1 MYYFPSTWKRLLARF
16 IDSGVIFILQLPV
29 IYLFFIDFLRTE
41 EVKIHWAH
49 VVYFFA
55 VRISYETFS
64 VAFFSATIGKKQMGL
79 TVISRNNFVGDK
91 QVHLDQAFLRSLVS
105 QLSLIFGWSLFVTAF
120 LKYNRTHI
128 ADWVA
133 DTQVL
138 SKTPQSVR
146 PKIRWVLAFGFIFI
160 FLSSSVKNT
169 VMTLDYLE
177 WKNPYLYVQK
187 NYVKKLINQFNL
199 DIEVSEDF

>member
-105 QLSLIFGWSLFVTAF
+105 QLSWIFGWSLFVTAF

>member
-79 TVISRNNFVGDK
+79 TVISRNSFVGDK

>member
-16 IDSGVIFILQLPV
+16 IDSGVIFVLQLPV

-55 VRISYETFS
+55 VRVCYETFS
-64 VAFFSATIGKKQMGL
+64 IAFFSATIGKKQMGL
-79 TVISRNNFVGDK
+79 TVINRNSLVGGK

-138 SKTPQSVR
+138 SRTQQSVR

-160 FLSSSVKNT
+160 FLSSSVKST
-169 VMTLDYLE
+169 VVTLNHLE
-177 WKNPYLYVQK
+177 WKNPYFYIQK
-187 NYVKKLINQFNL
+187 KYIQKLINQFNL
-199 DIEVSEDF
+199 DIEVSEDL

>member
-1 MYYFPSTWKRLLARF
+1 MDF
-16 IDSGVIFILQLPV
+16 I
-29 IYLFFIDFLRTE
+29 RTE

-49 VVYFFA
+49 AVYFFA
-55 VRISYETFS
+55 VRICYETFS
-64 VAFFSATIGKKQMGL
+64 VGFFSATIGKKQMGL
-79 TVISRNNFVGDK
+79 TVINRNGFEGKK

-138 SKTPQSVR
+138 SKSPQSIR

-160 FLSSSVKNT
+160 FLAGSIKNT
-169 VMTLDYLE
+169 VMTLDSLE

-187 NYVKKLINQFNL
+187 NYVKKFINQLKL
-199 DIEVSEDF
+199 DIELGEEVS